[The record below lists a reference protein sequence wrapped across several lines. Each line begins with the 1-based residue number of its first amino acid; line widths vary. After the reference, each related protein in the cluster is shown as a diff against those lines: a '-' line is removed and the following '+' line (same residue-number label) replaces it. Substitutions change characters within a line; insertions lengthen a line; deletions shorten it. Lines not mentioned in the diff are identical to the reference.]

1 MEAFVQYRTV
11 RAIEAAAQQECG
23 LAGLGAG
30 VALGNKL
37 VQNVQQV
44 TDTNTPAKS
53 RAEQLR
59 ELKGLLDE
67 GILTQDEFDMEKKRV
82 LES

>member
-1 MEAFVQYRTV
+1 M
-11 RAIEAAAQQECG
+11 
-23 LAGLGAG
+23 GAG